1 MVSVIAT
8 LVGLV
13 AIGLLFVLDPGGAI
27 AESGFPDYREM
38 DWTQLTA
45 WGFRLIGVGV
55 GLLLSLLLWRKYRS
69 WKAIKYPGSS
79 EPVTRQ
85 PSELSAAAVSA
96 LEDRTV
102 SDRTLLAAI
111 VEMCQRSTLQLECV
125 GIEGGYR
132 YRLSKKGP
140 AQFDW
145 EQLICNRLPARPTTA
160 QEMHDVISGRKDVIG
175 DQLGKYLQG
184 RGLFDDN
191 PMRVMRKH
199 GGDGFELELL
209 AGILIGVGG
218 GFWTALW
225 LSQWWANSF
234 VGAAIG
240 FIYLLVATP
249 TNVGKLPPTE
259 AGAYELGQWL
269 SLKESLPGPDREEGR
284 DESNSMLP
292 YAIALDAAK
301 PWLDVS
307 APAPSWFG
315 SVEAASLEAHHLGVA
330 YHGFMS
336 APAWGLAGRSGGAVE
351 AAGGRPGDEAEQ
363 KRLQEFM
370 PYIEQ
375 AEKTANSE
383 VGGGTVY
390 KRLQTEGVTPETEAG
405 GETTAASPGSLVDYR
420 KYQVPGQ
427 VEEPPKGG
435 GRCAGCCKWLVGLLG
450 VGVLVAAAVVG
461 YNLVSPAVEPCP
473 ESSPTIPPPGPLLV
487 VLDVYLDECVS
498 VDGEVVSQDVGE
510 LVVEVDRG
518 DYVQW
523 VLVLGPE
530 DVLQRA
536 FVGGWVQVAGRI
548 GEDEEAGY
556 VVHYGVDRGWWGNLR
571 ENLPG
576 DVFTP

>member
-1 MVSVIAT
+1 MAQVP
-8 LVGLV
+8 
-13 AIGLLFVLDPGGAI
+13 VL
-27 AESGFPDYREM
+27 EE
-38 DWTQLTA
+38 
-45 WGFRLIGVGV
+45 
-55 GLLLSLLLWRKYRS
+55 
-69 WKAIKYPGSS
+69 IKYPGSS

-111 VEMCQRSTLQLECV
+111 VEMCQRGTLQLECV

-145 EQLICNRLPARPTTA
+145 EQLICNRLPARPTTI
-160 QEMHDVISGRKDVIG
+160 QELHDVISERKDVIG

-184 RGLFDDN
+184 RGLFNDN
-191 PMRVMRKH
+191 PIRVMRKH

-240 FIYLLVATP
+240 FVYLLVATP

-259 AGAYELGQWL
+259 AGAYEIGQWL

-307 APAPSWFG
+307 VPAPSWFG

-336 APAWGLAGRSGGAVE
+336 ATAWGLAGRSGGAVE

-370 PYIEQ
+370 PYIEE
-375 AEKTANSE
+375 AEKAANSE

-420 KYQVPGQ
+420 KYRVPGQ

-435 GRCAGCCKWLVGLLG
+435 GRCAGCCKWVVGLLG

-473 ESSPTIPPPGPLLV
+473 ASSPTIPPPGPLLV

-556 VVHYGVDRGWWGNLR
+556 VVHYGLDRGWWGNLR